1 MFQLIASASD
11 FEWSYTETLA
21 VYEDESVAKL
31 VCEGAGEVWMGF
43 GRTGR
48 NRLDLE
54 PAAARATG

>member
-31 VCEGAGEVWMGF
+31 VCEGSQLFPEI
-43 GRTGR
+43 
-48 NRLDLE
+48 
-54 PAAARATG
+54 